1 MKVLIVDD
9 DQLTA
14 ATWAMGFKSA
24 GMDVITATN
33 GQDGINQ
40 VKSQKPDM
48 VLLDQIMPDMLG
60 NAVLAQLKADPET
73 MNIPVM
79 LISNYNENQMMKE
92 AIEKGAV
99 DYVLKYQIETKDLV
113 EKVKT
118 LLADLKGAMPQTPAP
133 AVPGQ
138 DPTQAVQ
145 TPQPVQPQQTQPVQ
159 PTTQQ
164 AQADPNQPAQQSP
177 ASTETPA
184 QNNNNG

>member
-14 ATWAMGFKSA
+14 ATWAMGLKSA

-40 VKSQKPDM
+40 VKAQMPDM

-60 NAVLAQLKADPET
+60 NAVLTQLKADPT
-73 MNIPVM
+73 TASVPVM

-99 DYVLKYQIETKDLV
+99 DYILKYQIETKDLI

-118 LLADLKGAMPQTPAP
+118 VLADLQNNPPPSVQPITSAVPTAPTDQSSPNNVAPAP
-133 AVPGQ
+133 EDKTSG
-138 DPTQAVQ
+138 
-145 TPQPVQPQQTQPVQ
+145 
-159 PTTQQ
+159 
-164 AQADPNQPAQQSP
+164 
-177 ASTETPA
+177 
-184 QNNNNG
+184 

>member
-14 ATWAMGFKSA
+14 ATWAMGLKSA
-24 GMDVITATN
+24 GLEVITATN

-60 NAVLAQLKADPET
+60 NAVLSQLKADPET
-73 MNIPVM
+73 SNIPVM

-118 LLADLKGAMPQTPAP
+118 LLSDLQSNPAPAQTSTTGTDQQTPANP
-133 AVPGQ
+133 I
-138 DPTQAVQ
+138 
-145 TPQPVQPQQTQPVQ
+145 TP
-159 PTTQQ
+159 
-164 AQADPNQPAQQSP
+164 
-177 ASTETPA
+177 ETPA
-184 QNNNNG
+184 QNDNSG